1 MDIKYRRT
9 LVNENITDE
18 VQFRRCCQNNHLAAT
33 LQNREDFN
41 SEEFFASVG
50 NREILAIFK
59 AGEKN
64 TPRDR
69 AFDIYLPRNIESG
82 IYPLNTPGQLIEVAY
97 TENFPTY
104 TSHWAVRGEI
114 NLLVNTEQQRYSGT
128 ITLLFKDRQGTEFT
142 SASNFCFSLAA

>member
-50 NREILAIFK
+50 NRQILAIFK
-59 AGEKN
+59 AGEKKH
-64 TPRDR
+64 PAR
-69 AFDIYLPRNIESG
+69 
-82 IYPLNTPGQLIEVAY
+82 PGL
-97 TENFPTY
+97 
-104 TSHWAVRGEI
+104 
-114 NLLVNTEQQRYSGT
+114 
-128 ITLLFKDRQGTEFT
+128 
-142 SASNFCFSLAA
+142 